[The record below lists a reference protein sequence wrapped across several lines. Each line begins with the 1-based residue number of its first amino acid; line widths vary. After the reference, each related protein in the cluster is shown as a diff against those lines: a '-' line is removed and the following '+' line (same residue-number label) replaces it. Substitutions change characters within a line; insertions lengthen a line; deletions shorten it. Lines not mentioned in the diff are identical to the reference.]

1 MGVSAAKIHGYT
13 QEHASHW
20 ECARTL
26 VEGKADV
33 AVGPRAVA
41 AVFGLEFLPVMEV
54 AFDLVIPRS
63 LLDHPRM
70 QAILQRIR
78 SRGFQREIE
87 MLPGYQAPEAGTA
100 LERTSV

>member
-1 MGVSAAKIHGYT
+1 
-13 QEHASHW
+13 
-20 ECARTL
+20 
-26 VEGKADV
+26 V

-54 AFDLVIPRS
+54 AFDLVIPRT
-63 LLDHPRM
+63 LLDHPRI

-78 SRGFQREIE
+78 SRGFRREIE

-100 LERTSV
+100 LERVSV